1 MELAAWE
8 VIVLIVA
15 GFAAGLV
22 NVMAGGGSILTV
34 PIMMFLGMPGPVANG
49 TNRITIVAHNAAA
62 MATYLRHGVPH
73 AKLCLSLTL
82 VAIPPALIGAW
93 LSTRLDTDQFEGILA
108 VVMVA
113 VLILMQAPQGKAQ
126 GSAEGSAEDTP
137 KNLLTGHLLMALAGL
152 WGGFIQIGM
161 GFIVLPIMHRVM
173 GLSLVST
180 NILKVFIIFTY
191 TLLAVFVFAA
201 TSEVLWLVGA
211 IAGIGNVFG
220 GMVGARLTLTH
231 GEKLIRRMLTVAII
245 AMIIKLVFFS

>member
-1 MELAAWE
+1 
-8 VIVLIVA
+8 
-15 GFAAGLV
+15 
-22 NVMAGGGSILTV
+22 
-34 PIMMFLGMPGPVANG
+34 
-49 TNRITIVAHNAAA
+49 
-62 MATYLRHGVPH
+62 
-73 AKLCLSLTL
+73 
-82 VAIPPALIGAW
+82 
-93 LSTRLDTDQFEGILA
+93 
-108 VVMVA
+108 
-113 VLILMQAPQGKAQ
+113 
-126 GSAEGSAEDTP
+126 
-137 KNLLTGHLLMALAGL
+137 MALAGL

-231 GEKLIRRMLTVAII
+231 GEKLIRRMLTVAIV